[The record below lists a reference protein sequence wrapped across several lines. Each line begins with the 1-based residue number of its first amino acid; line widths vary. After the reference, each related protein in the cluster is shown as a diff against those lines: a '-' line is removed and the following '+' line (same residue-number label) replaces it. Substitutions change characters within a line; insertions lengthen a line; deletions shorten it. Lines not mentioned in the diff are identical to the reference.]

1 MKDGRARGS
10 RKHGGSTSGRSAPFA
25 NKASK
30 RVANKASKRITNKTS
45 PRGKSGAARRLKV
58 AGSTARSPK
67 RSSGGARRGGRKSK
81 SPNRLA
87 LVFTVLVLAFGAL
100 AGRLIMLQ
108 ILDAPA
114 YAKIALDQ
122 RKRVMT
128 LPARRGTIFDR
139 HGESLAISV
148 DMQTVWADPQLVE
161 DPEREAA
168 RLAPLLGEKEDKIAA
183 LLSAGT
189 RFEYIARQVDPKIA
203 DEVKKLELAGIYMR
217 PEAKRYYPNDKL
229 ASHVLG
235 FADLDGSG
243 VAGIERQYDDVLQGT
258 PGRTVLEQDPAG
270 NALPQADYTDERPVA
285 GRSLFLTIDKELQY
299 FTETTLAQA
308 TETYN
313 AKGATAIVMRPATGE
328 VLAMANVPDFDP
340 NRAGDF
346 DQEALRNRA
355 VTDQYEPGS
364 IFKPVTM
371 SAALEENVVR
381 PTSTFV
387 VPDTFPYID
396 RVFHDSHP
404 HPVQEMTVSD
414 ILMDSSNVGTIKVGL
429 ELGKDLLDQYVH
441 DFGFG
446 ALTGLDFHGEVDGEL
461 LPLEDWYGTTIATV
475 PIGQGIAV
483 TAMQMANAY
492 STIANGGMWTE
503 PKLMSATMSSEGQI
517 VASSEPAQKRIVSRQ
532 SAREVTQ
539 MMVRVV
545 DEGTGIEAQVPGYV
559 VAGKTGTAQKVVET
573 GGYGEEYVASF
584 AGFAPAK
591 DPEIV
596 IIVSFDEPDVIYG
609 GSTAAPTFATIAEFA
624 LRRLG
629 VPPSEDAVEAARET
643 AEEEAG
649 ADPAYD

>member
-1 MKDGRARGS
+1 MAGSSKSSSRMSSKASKSSSRASKGSTRGTARGS
-10 RKHGGSTSGRSAPFA
+10 G
-25 NKASK
+25 
-30 RVANKASKRITNKTS
+30 
-45 PRGKSGAARRLKV
+45 
-58 AGSTARSPK
+58 
-67 RSSGGARRGGRKSK
+67 RGGRKSK

-87 LVFTVLVLAFGAL
+87 LVFTLLVLAFGAL

-122 RKRVMT
+122 RKRVVT
-128 LPARRGTIFDR
+128 FPARRGTIFDR
-139 HGESLAISV
+139 EGQSLAISV
-148 DMQTVWADPQLVE
+148 DMQTVWADPQLVD
-161 DPEREAA
+161 DPEREAV
-168 RLAPLLGEKEDKIAA
+168 RLAPLLGEKAEKIAA
-183 LLSAGT
+183 RLRGSAPGS
-189 RFEYIARQVDPKIA
+189 RFEYIARQVEPNVA
-203 DEVKKLELAGIYMR
+203 DEIKDLELAGVFMK

-243 VAGIERQYDDVLQGT
+243 IAGIEKQYDDILQGT
-258 PGRTVLEQDPAG
+258 PGKMVLEQDPAG
-270 NALPQADYTDERPVA
+270 NPLPQAEFSYERPLP

-313 AKGATAIVMRPATGE
+313 AKAATAIVMRPATGE

-346 DQEALRNRA
+346 DTEALRNRS

-371 SAALEENVVR
+371 SGALEEGVVT
-381 PTSTFV
+381 PTTTFV
-387 VPDTFPYID
+387 VPDSFPYID

-404 HPVQEMTVSD
+404 HPVEEMTVSD
-414 ILMDSSNVGTIKVGL
+414 ILTDSSNVGTIKIGL
-429 ELGKDLLDQYVH
+429 ELGEDRLDEYVH
-441 DFGFG
+441 RFGFG
-446 ALTGLDFHGEVDGEL
+446 FPTGLDFHGEVGGAV
-461 LPLEDWYGTTIATV
+461 LPREDWSGTTVATV

-483 TAMQMANAY
+483 TAMQMAAAY
-492 STIANGGMWTE
+492 STIANEGVWTE
-503 PKLMSATMSSEGQI
+503 PKLMSATMNPEDKI
-517 VASSEPAQKRIVSRQ
+517 VASPEPARKRIVSRAT
-532 SAREVTQ
+532 ARAVTK

-545 DEGTGIEAQVPGYV
+545 DEGTGLEGQVPGYV

-596 IIVSFDEPDVIYG
+596 IVISFDEPDVIYG

-629 VPPSEDAVEAARET
+629 VPPQEDAAAAARET
-643 AEEEAG
+643 AAEEAG
-649 ADPAYD
+649 AAPAHD